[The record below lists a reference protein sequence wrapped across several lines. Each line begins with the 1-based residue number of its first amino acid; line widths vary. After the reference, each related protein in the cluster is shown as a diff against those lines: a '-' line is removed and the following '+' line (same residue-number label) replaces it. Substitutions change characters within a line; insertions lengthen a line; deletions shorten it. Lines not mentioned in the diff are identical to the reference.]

1 MGTLVK
7 NRSRRALP
15 CKKQVNIEIYFYF
28 KAYVWEKWF
37 YLIEP
42 YATHI
47 PYMIGVGNH
56 EYDHTTGGEHD
67 PSHAKG
73 PGGFRP
79 IWFNGNDDSGGECGV
94 PMYYRF
100 HMPDTGH
107 SIWWYEYILCIS
119 TLQDSLSNKSS
130 N

>member
-1 MGTLVK
+1 MGTLVE
-7 NRSRRALP
+7 NRLKRALF
-15 CKKQVNIEIYFYF
+15 CKKPVNIEMWYFYF

-79 IWFNGNDDSGGECGV
+79 FWFNGGDDSGGECGV

-100 HMPDTGH
+100 HMPDSGH
-107 SIWWYEYILCIS
+107 SIWWYEHIL
-119 TLQDSLSNKSS
+119 LKFL
-130 N
+130 